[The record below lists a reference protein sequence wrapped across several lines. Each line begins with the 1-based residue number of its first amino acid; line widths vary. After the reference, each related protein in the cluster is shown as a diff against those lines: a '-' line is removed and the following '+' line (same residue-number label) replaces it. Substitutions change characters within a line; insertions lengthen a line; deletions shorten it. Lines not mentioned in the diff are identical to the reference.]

1 MKRHFFINV
10 LIAAAFLF
18 ALAAP
23 AQPAAAQDVQPVELA
38 EGDYVPGQVVVLF
51 EDGLSSSA
59 YASQATALA
68 ETVSAQVV
76 KQSGSAAL
84 LGFDPE
90 MDLAAMITQI
100 QRIPGVRTAEPNIIV
115 SIPFEATGSDVV
127 VKPEFVT
134 RSVLKG
140 EQVEEM
146 QVPIQALQQMKSV
159 RGKRITATYPNDP
172 NTWSG
177 GWTYINADIVWS
189 NKTASKNVCVLDT
202 GVDYLHKDLA
212 GRVIK
217 GIDIR
222 NYDMDPM
229 DDHGHGTHVAGII
242 AANQNNKLGMA
253 GISTGKVVAVKVLDS
268 QGIGTSYDVAEG
280 INYCAGRTDVNI
292 INLSLGS
299 DTPSVYIQEALYYA
313 VNMKGKLVVAAAGN
327 ADTDSPFYPAAF
339 AESSEFIGKILS
351 VAASGYKSS
360 ESSSAD
366 YDCKANYSNYGS
378 WVNIIAPGTDIYST
392 LPWDRGYTLKQDYGF
407 PSRYGYLSGTSM
419 AAPYV
424 SAVAAR
430 AWGYKPLSTNNDVYE
445 WVRATGYW
453 NDDNES
459 CWPSS
464 MSGVTTVNVAAA
476 LERGGAFGFAYDAT
490 TLLPLTGAT
499 IQLYKGTAMLGAGKI
514 ESVAYT
520 TNGNPNIYF
529 PTYTDIINL
538 YSPWGCNKWAGTC
551 TALTPKIN
559 KPGYTNGA
567 QEAFMVAGD
576 FPQAIIEPGMWM
588 YFGDANVPQKS
599 GNFSIVAAWLNG
611 YDDMNLVLSLPGLP
625 KPAELADGQPAWFSV
640 GKYWGYVPS
649 AADYLEGD
657 STGTLSAFPFARWVV
672 DYESGDWD
680 AISDTIVVRSRPGK
694 PTLPYYTGYY
704 DVILTDYSQY
714 NDNNHNDI
722 EDGGDTSVLSSGG
735 LRSVFVW
742 QNGKIL
748 KRVDMAK
755 DSESNCDNT
764 LKHEW
769 VALGIY
775 STKISTVPE
784 IFEIN
789 ECVNLA
795 D

>member
-1 MKRHFFINV
+1 MRQCSLFNV

-140 EQVEEM
+140 ELVEEM

-177 GWTYINADIVWS
+177 GWTYISADIVWS

-242 AANQNNKLGMA
+242 VANQNNKLGMA

-292 INLSLGS
+292 LNLSLGS

-351 VAASGYKSS
+351 VAAAGYKSS

-445 WVRATGYW
+445 WVRATGMW
-453 NDDNES
+453 NSSNPS

-464 MSGVTTVNVAAA
+464 MDGVTTVNVAAA
-476 LERGGAFGFAYDAT
+476 LERGAAFGYAYDAT

-499 IQLYKGTAMLGAGKI
+499 IQLYKGTAMLGAG
-514 ESVAYT
+514 T
-520 TNGNPNIYF
+520 IYRIPYGSSGDSIF
-529 PTYTDIINL
+529 PAWTEIINL
-538 YSPWGCNKWAGTC
+538 YSPWGCNPWEGTC
-551 TALTPKIN
+551 TELTPKIN
-559 KPGYTNGA
+559 KSGYTNGP
-567 QEAFMVAGD
+567 QEAFMIAGD
-576 FPQAIIEPGMWM
+576 FPKVIIYPG
-588 YFGDANVPQKS
+588 YYNYIGDANVPQKS
-599 GNFSIVAAWLNG
+599 GNFSIVAAWLDG
-611 YDDMNLVLSLPGLP
+611 GHDMNLVLKLPFIP
-625 KPAELADGQPAWFSV
+625 KPVEFEDGQPAEFMV
-640 GKYWGYVPS
+640 GKYYGFVPGE
-649 AADYLEGD
+649 ANYLEGD
-657 STGTLSAFPFARWVV
+657 STGTLSVFPFARWMT
-672 DYESGDWD
+672 DYEGGSWN

-694 PTLPYYTGYY
+694 PTLPYYTGSYF
-704 DVILTDYSQY
+704 VHLTDYGQY
-714 NDNNHNDI
+714 NDNNDNGI
-722 EDGGDTSVLSSGG
+722 EDEGDTSVLTGEG
-735 LRSVFVW
+735 ARSVFVW

-748 KRVDMAK
+748 TRVNMNQNPLWPCNN
-755 DSESNCDNT
+755 ENRNHIWT
-764 LKHEW
+764 P
-769 VALGIY
+769 LGIY
-775 STKISTVPE
+775 STKLSTVPE
-784 IFEIN
+784 IFE
-789 ECVNLA
+789 VNDCLNFEE
-795 D
+795 